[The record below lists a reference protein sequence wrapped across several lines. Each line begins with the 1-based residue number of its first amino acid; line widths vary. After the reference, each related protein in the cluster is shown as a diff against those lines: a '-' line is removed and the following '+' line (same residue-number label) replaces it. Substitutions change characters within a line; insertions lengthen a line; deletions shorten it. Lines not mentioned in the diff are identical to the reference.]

1 MIRSIDKSLLAD
13 NQVEEGF
20 FLLKIQNREKS
31 NERFNRSVDKSFI
44 QLHFCLSGK
53 AKLLFNGG
61 SYALD
66 VPENKSFLL
75 YNPQQ
80 DLPIDL
86 SLEPDTKMII
96 LLITIDKF
104 HTFFSQEAG
113 LIHFLSGE
121 NMNKKCYRDKELNP
135 NEIVVLNQIFH
146 YGLHSSLEKL
156 YTKGKVY
163 ELISLYFHKSDN
175 EGAQNCPFLEDEVN
189 VEKIQKAKTIL
200 IERMTEPPSLN
211 ELSDMINL
219 SLAHLKEGFKHI
231 YGETVYAY
239 LLNYKMEFARRLL
252 ATKKYNIAEVS
263 FEVGYSTP
271 SHFIAA
277 FKKKYG
283 VTPKRYMSS
292 L

>member
-1 MIRSIDKSLLAD
+1 MIKSIDKSLLAD

-20 FLLKIQNREKS
+20 LLLKLHNKEKS
-31 NERFNRSVDKSFI
+31 NERFTRSVDKSFI

-61 SYALD
+61 NYALD

-80 DLPIDL
+80 DLPIDM
-86 SLEPDTKMII
+86 SLDPDAKMII
-96 LLITIDKF
+96 LLIAIEKF

-135 NEIVVLNQIFH
+135 NEIMVLNQIFH

-189 VEKIQKAKTIL
+189 VEKIQKAKSIL